1 MDIKKWYNI
10 WEYSGE
16 HINELVRQNK
26 IVDNEIIFDNPNP
39 NSLEKKTLEIYR
51 DTLSNMNDELNNN
64 KFDSDILLYRNIF
77 DDIFFRLDI
86 GDFFDSKTFISCF
99 PDKNKELLE
108 YGNYELTLIVHKGI
122 NYLKYNNII
131 ILPPGKLKIIER
143 SKYGYV
149 IEYIEMDNYLKLTE
163 DKLQEL
169 EYQELEKLK
178 EIELIKKQEL
188 EKIKNQI
195 NSISRSKK

>member
-26 IVDNEIIFDNPNP
+26 LIDNEEIIFDNS
-39 NSLEKKTLEIYR
+39 NSLEKRTLEIYR
-51 DTLSNMNDELNNN
+51 DTLSNMNRELNDN
-64 KFDSDILLYRNIF
+64 KFDRDVLLYRNIF

-99 PDKNKELLE
+99 YDKNKELLE
-108 YGNYELTLIVHKGI
+108 YGNYELTLIVHEGI
-122 NYLKYNNII
+122 NYLKYDNVI
-131 ILPPGKLKIIER
+131 ILPPGKLKIVER

-149 IEYIEMDNYLKLTE
+149 IEYIEIDNYLRSTK

-178 EIELIKKQEL
+178 EIEFLKQLEL
-188 EKIKNQI
+188 EQIKNQI
-195 NSISRSKK
+195 NSISRFKK